1 MPTSSNWFRF
11 YSRYR
16 WGGLISRGCLAGPV
30 VTGAVILPKDF
41 NHKLIRDSKTLSEKQ
56 RDEVYE
62 LIIKNAIAY
71 SVQASSVKIID
82 KYNITEATFIAMNKC
97 LDDLIINQ
105 KQDIK
110 HILVDGIVF
119 NQYKEIKHTCV
130 VKGDNT
136 YTCIAAAAIVAKVE
150 RDNYMKKLHEIYPEY
165 DFFSNKGYGTATHIK
180 AIKEHG
186 LTQSHRKLFVR
197 NFI

>member
-1 MPTSSNWFRF
+1 MLKEYKNI
-11 YSRYR
+11 
-16 WGGLISRGCLAGPV
+16 GVLEVGIDEVGRGCLAGPV
-30 VTGAVILPKDF
+30 VTGAVILPNDF
-41 NHKLIRDSKTLSEKQ
+41 NHKLIRDSKALSEKQ
-56 RDEVYE
+56 RDEAYE

-82 KYNITEATFIAMNKC
+82 KTNITEATFIAMHKC
-97 LDDLIINQ
+97 LDDLILTQ
-105 KQDIK
+105 GQDIK

-119 NQYKEIKHTCV
+119 NPYKNIPYSCI

-136 YTCIAAAAIVAKVE
+136 YTSIAAAAIIAKVE
-150 RDNYMKKLHEIYPEY
+150 RDNYMKKLHEIHPTY

-180 AIKEHG
+180 SIKEHG
-186 LTQSHRKLFVR
+186 LIQAHRKLFVR